1 MEERKCH
8 CNEECTCGSECNC
21 TEDVKCSEDCHCGE
35 HKDHECSCEHHDK
48 KHDKKKYKEEKHKY
62 KEKIEELKEE
72 LKKKDQEVLVAK
84 ADLINYR
91 KRKDEEVV
99 RMLKFCNEDLIKQ
112 ILPIM
117 DNFERA
123 IKLDD
128 DNLEDE
134 VSKFLEGFKMI
145 YCNMQS
151 VMGNFEVKQIDG
163 ANKPFDPNYHNAIMV
178 EQKEGVEPGMVLEVL
193 QKGYIYKD
201 KVIRPAMVKVSE

>member
-1 MEERKCH
+1 MEEKTCECNECKCEPKCECNEQKETKEHTCKCH
-8 CNEECTCGSECNC
+8 
-21 TEDVKCSEDCHCGE
+21 E
-35 HKDHECSCEHHDK
+35 HKCHDK
-48 KHDKKKYKEEKHKY
+48 DKHDKNKHVNKELEN
-62 KEKIEELKEE
+62 LKETN
-72 LKKKDQEVLVAK
+72 KKLEQDVLVAR

-91 KRKDEEVV
+91 KRKDEEIA

-112 ILPIM
+112 LLSVL

-128 DNLEDE
+128 DNLDDE

-145 YCNMQS
+145 YCNMQNIMS
-151 VMGNFEVKQIDG
+151 NFEVKPIDG
-163 ANKPFDPNYHNAIMV
+163 ANKPFDPIYHNAIMV
-178 EQKEGVEPGMVLEVL
+178 EQREGVEPGMVLEVL

>member
-1 MEERKCH
+1 MEEKNCS
-8 CNEECTCGSECNC
+8 CNEECTCGNECECNSG
-21 TEDVKCSEDCHCGE
+21 VKCTDDCRCGE
-35 HKDHECSCEHHDK
+35 HSEHECCSHHDK
-48 KHDKKKYKEEKHKY
+48 KHDKKKEKNKY
-62 KEKIEELKEE
+62 KEIIEGLKEE
-72 LKKKDQEVLVAK
+72 LKKKDQEVLVAR

-112 ILPIM
+112 LLPVM

-128 DNLEDE
+128 ENLDDE

-145 YCNMQS
+145 YCNMQNI
-151 VMGNFEVKQIDG
+151 MNNFEVKPIDG
-163 ANKPFDPNYHNAIMV
+163 ANKPFDPVYHNAIMV
-178 EQKEGVEPGMVLEVL
+178 EQKEGVEPGMVIEVL

-201 KVIRPAMVKVSE
+201 KIIRPAMVKVSE